1 MRGVPVAVVIEA
13 AGFLQHAVQL
23 DAARAHVLDVS
34 FGGLMP
40 IGEAPF
46 LFRFA
51 PKNFVVPVRV
61 ERRVDVDQIDA
72 RLRQLAEL
80 IEIIAAIND
89 ARVDQ
94 R

>member
-1 MRGVPVAVVIEA
+1 
-13 AGFLQHAVQL
+13 
-23 DAARAHVLDVS
+23 
-34 FGGLMP
+34 MP
-40 IGEAPF
+40 IGERTL

-51 PKNFVVPVRV
+51 PKDFVVSVRV
-61 ERRVDVDQIDA
+61 EWRVDVDQIDA

-94 R
+94 RRGFGGLRHARES